1 MSELLRVEN
10 LAFSYGRRQV
20 FRDVSFSV
28 PAGQIVCLMGP
39 NGCGKTTLLDN
50 IMAIHRPDQGSI
62 TLLGKPLHA
71 YKRHEIASEIA
82 YVPQIHDVHFPYTVR
97 EVVMLG
103 RTAYTGL
110 FGEPDEEDEAV
121 CLAAMRRVGVD
132 RFADQPYSRLSGGE
146 IKLVLLARALGQQTR
161 LILMDEPTA
170 HLDYRNE
177 LLFLETIAS
186 LVAKERISVLMA
198 THSPEHAFYF
208 AGLGTETRAAMFKDG
223 TIFAYG
229 DPEEVITEAA
239 LEQVYGVKARIVTD
253 IDEQGRAIR
262 SISLRRTIK

>member
-1 MSELLRVEN
+1 MRELLCVEN

-20 FRDVSFSV
+20 FRDVTFAV
-28 PAGQIVCLMGP
+28 PEGQIVCLMGP
-39 NGCGKTTLLDN
+39 NGCGKTTLLDC
-50 IMAIHRPDQGSI
+50 IMAVHRPERGTI
-62 TLLGKPLHA
+62 TLLGRRLSE
-71 YKRHEIASEIA
+71 YRRHEIAREIA
-82 YVPQIHDVHFPYTVR
+82 YVPQIHEIYFPYTVR
-97 EVVMLG
+97 EMVLMG

-110 FGEPDEEDEAV
+110 FGEPKEEDEEI

-161 LILMDEPTA
+161 LIVMDEPTA

-177 LLFLETIAS
+177 LIFLETIAS
-186 LVAKERISVLMA
+186 LVMEEGISVVMA

-208 AGLGTETRAAMFKDG
+208 SGLGVDTRAALFRGG
-223 TIFAYG
+223 TLHAYG
-229 DPEEVITEAA
+229 EPEEVITEPA

-253 IDEQGRAIR
+253 VDDSGRLIR
-262 SISLRRTIK
+262 SISLRRTV